1 MITKIAPPVGEE
13 AAPEF
18 VCPPLTATNSVSD
31 TLELGDD
38 CTLTFY
44 PAPAD
49 ASTTA
54 SVAKKGRSLQPR
66 AALGTD
72 CLYTS
77 TSILTYT
84 VHAITT
90 ITSTVTRQ
98 EVTETFSCPAMSVTN
113 SVGDELSLNEKCQLE
128 FSPGNSV
135 APASSASPT
144 ASGSVLPSGS
154 SSGQAGNVASL
165 LAWKAFVCLS
175 LLTLI
180 CTFFL

>member
-13 AAPEF
+13 EAPEF
-18 VCPPLTATNSVSD
+18 VYPPLTAANSVSG

-54 SVAKKGRSLQPR
+54 FVAKKGRSLQAR

-77 TSILTYT
+77 ASILTYT
-84 VHAITT
+84 VHTITT

-98 EVTETFSCPAMSVTN
+98 DVTETFPCPAISVTD
-113 SVGDELSLNEKCQLE
+113 SVGDELSLNEECKLA

-135 APASSASPT
+135 TPASSASPT
-144 ASGSVLPSGS
+144 ADGSLPSGS
-154 SSGQAGNVASL
+154 GSGQAGNVASL
-165 LAWKAFVCLS
+165 LASKAFVCLS